1 METNPKSPRVLFF
14 DIDGTLVSFKTHCI
28 PESTVKAIKEA
39 HDNGNIIIISTGRP
53 KSIINNLTELMQL
66 NLIDGYIT
74 MNGAYCFIGDDIV
87 YEHAI
92 DCNEVKTMTEIARK
106 NSYPMIFVTAN
117 GIHACNADQEL
128 RNIFYTFL
136 KVKEIPEADYAEAT
150 RHKVYQLTVF
160 FDEEAEKK
168 IKPLVPQCE
177 FNRWYPSFVDITAQ
191 GVTKAAGV
199 KKMMEHLGIDM
210 SQSVAFGDG
219 GNDVPMLKEAAV
231 GVAMGNADDS
241 VKKEADY
248 VTTSVDDDGIKNALI
263 ALGIITG

>member
-1 METNPKSPRVLFF
+1 M
-14 DIDGTLVSFKTHCI
+14 
-28 PESTVKAIKEA
+28 
-39 HDNGNIIIISTGRP
+39 
-53 KSIINNLTELMQL
+53 
-66 NLIDGYIT
+66 
-74 MNGAYCFIGDDIV
+74 
-87 YEHAI
+87 
-92 DCNEVKTMTEIARK
+92 
-106 NSYPMIFVTAN
+106 
-117 GIHACNADQEL
+117 
-128 RNIFYTFL
+128 
-136 KVKEIPEADYAEAT
+136 
-150 RHKVYQLTVF
+150 F

-263 ALGIITG
+263 ALGIIIV